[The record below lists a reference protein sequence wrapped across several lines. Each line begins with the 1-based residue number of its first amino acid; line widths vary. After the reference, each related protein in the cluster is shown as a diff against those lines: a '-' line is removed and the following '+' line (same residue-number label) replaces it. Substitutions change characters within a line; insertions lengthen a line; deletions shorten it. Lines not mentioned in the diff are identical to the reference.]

1 MKSKK
6 LIMNILIILLAFII
20 FVFWYEKN
28 KPEHILDTAS
38 LKKSYLVYLITM
50 EREAEFW
57 ERVNQGSSDM
67 ARFLGITYRWRA
79 PETLNTDRQIE
90 ILNQAVN
97 EGAEA
102 ILIAVNDAVRL
113 SEPIREAKAKGVVII
128 YVDSPAEE
136 KAIVTLATNN
146 YQAGRTAGENMISEL
161 EFKGVHEGKLGI
173 VSVSLT
179 NRTTILRE
187 QGFREVIEEDG
198 RFTLI
203 DTAYTLGD
211 MVASQ
216 AAAAHMISEN
226 ADLVGIFGTN
236 EGSSEGVGNA
246 IQADNNR
253 LVGIG
258 FDRSERNYE
267 LLNEGSFKALI
278 DQNPYTMG
286 YLGMSEAY
294 AALEGFDTGPSYIN
308 TGVTVLL
315 GR

>member
-6 LIMNILIILLAFII
+6 LIIDILIILLAFII

-28 KPEHILDTAS
+28 KSDYILKTAAFN
-38 LKKSYLVYLITM
+38 KSHLVYLITM
-50 EREAEFW
+50 EKQSEFW
-57 ERVNQGSSDM
+57 ERVNEGSADM
-67 ARFLGITYRWRA
+67 ARLLGITYQWRA

-90 ILNQAVN
+90 ILNQVVS

-128 YVDSPAEE
+128 YVDAPAEE
-136 KAIVTLATNN
+136 EALVTLATNN
-146 YQAGRTAGENMISEL
+146 HEAGRIAGENMISEL
-161 EFKGVHEGKLGI
+161 ELEGIQEGKLGI

-187 QGFREVIEEDG
+187 QGFREVIEADG
-198 RFTLI
+198 RFTMI
-203 DTAYTLGD
+203 DTVYTLGD
-211 MVASQ
+211 PAASQ
-216 AAAAHMISEN
+216 GTAAHMIAEN

-246 IQADNNR
+246 LQADRNR

-258 FDRSERNYE
+258 FDRSARNYD
-267 LLNEGSFKALI
+267 LLNEGSFRALI

-286 YLGMSEAY
+286 YLGMAEAY

>member
-6 LIMNILIILLAFII
+6 LIIDILIIMAAFIFFI
-20 FVFWYEKN
+20 FWYEKSKSDHTIN
-28 KPEHILDTAS
+28 TAS
-38 LKKSYLVYLITM
+38 INKSYLVFLITM
-50 EREAEFW
+50 ERQSEFW
-57 ERVNQGSSDM
+57 ERVNQGSADM
-67 ARFLGITYRWRA
+67 ARLLNINYQWRA
-79 PETLNTDRQIE
+79 PESLNTDRQIE
-90 ILNQAVN
+90 ILNQAVS

-128 YVDSPAEE
+128 YVDAPAEE
-136 KAIVTLATNN
+136 EALVTLATNN
-146 YQAGRTAGENMISEL
+146 YEAGRIAGENMVSEL
-161 EFKGVHEGKLGI
+161 ELEGIQEGKLGI

-187 QGFREVIEEDG
+187 QGFREVIEADG

-203 DTAYTLGD
+203 DTAYTLGNPA
-211 MVASQ
+211 ASQ
-216 AAAAHMISEN
+216 AAAAHMITEN
-226 ADLVGIFGTN
+226 TDLVGIFGTN

-253 LVGIG
+253 IVGIG
-258 FDRSERNYE
+258 FDRSTRNYE
-267 LLNEGSFKALI
+267 LLNKGSFKALI

-286 YLGMSEAY
+286 YLGMAEAN

-308 TGVTVLL
+308 TGVTVLR